1 METTINL
8 YQKLWAASDDLR
20 SQMDAKKRLKYLM
33 LNDYLQIIENLYK
46 IIISKHEC
54 RFFIEWCILYKL
66 GDIMLNLLNNEENE
80 KIAIEYLKKY
90 DSRYKNLEKL
100 EKPDFISYKDSIGV
114 EVTVVEFDDFI
125 KSFIYKDKTLKEY
138 TKMKGIKPV
147 QKKDFEA
154 INKVING
161 KYTSDVEDDLNKFID
176 SYYYKKGNEILELQ
190 SINQYK
196 KLDPNTNLYPKSSFP
211 NKMIIDGQ
219 RIIGFLPSSFWVGK
233 IVDKYIN
240 AVKEKNQLLK
250 NYRKF
255 DENSLLII
263 NYTAGIE
270 ESLEFER
277 RIREIDG
284 INFDK
289 IFVLNGLFDNQIYEI
304 NLNNNL

>member
-1 METTINL
+1 
-8 YQKLWAASDDLR
+8 
-20 SQMDAKKRLKYLM
+20 
-33 LNDYLQIIENLYK
+33 
-46 IIISKHEC
+46 
-54 RFFIEWCILYKL
+54 
-66 GDIMLNLLNNEENE
+66 MLNLLNKKENE
-80 KIAIEYLKKY
+80 KIAIEYLQKY
-90 DSRYKNLEKL
+90 DLRYINLVNSES
-100 EKPDFISYKDSIGV
+100 PDFISEKDSIGV

-138 TKMKGIKPV
+138 IKMKGIKPV
-147 QKKDFEA
+147 QKKSFEA
-154 INKVING
+154 LNEVVNG
-161 KYTSDVEDDLNKFID
+161 KYTSGVEAGLNKFID
-176 SYYYKKGNEILELQ
+176 SYYYKKRNEILELQ
-190 SINQYK
+190 SIDQYK

-219 RIIGFLPSSFWVGK
+219 RIIGFLPTAFWLGT
-233 IVDKYIN
+233 IVNKYID
-240 AVKEKNQLLK
+240 AVKEKNQKLK

-284 INFDK
+284 IDFDK

-304 NLNNNL
+304 NLNNNP

>member
-1 METTINL
+1 
-8 YQKLWAASDDLR
+8 
-20 SQMDAKKRLKYLM
+20 
-33 LNDYLQIIENLYK
+33 
-46 IIISKHEC
+46 
-54 RFFIEWCILYKL
+54 
-66 GDIMLNLLNNEENE
+66 MLNLLNKKENE

-90 DSRYKNLEKL
+90 DSRYNNLEKL
-100 EKPDFISYKDSIGV
+100 EKPDFISEGDSIGV

-138 TKMKGIKPV
+138 IKMKGVKPA

-154 INKVING
+154 INKVLNG

-219 RIIGFLPSSFWVGK
+219 RIIGFLPSAFWLGT
-233 IVDKYIN
+233 IVNKYIDV
-240 AVKEKNQLLK
+240 VKEKNQKLK
-250 NYRKF
+250 NYKKF
-255 DENSLLII
+255 DENSLLIV

-270 ESLEFER
+270 ESLEFEKS
-277 RIREIDG
+277 IREIDG